1 MKRAELDAEML
12 RYVRKAG
19 RSVTARE
26 AAARL
31 GVSLLAAT
39 YSLLRLSFAGSLR
52 HAVSLEDTPAR
63 YKATVYEFWADGP
76 VKARKGSLPDWLQP
90 RALPSY
96 SGREVTGAI
105 RRRERQT

>member
-1 MKRAELDAEML
+1 ML
-12 RYVRKAG
+12 RYVRAAG

-26 AAARL
+26 AAATL
-31 GVSLLAAT
+31 EVGLLAAT

-76 VKARKGSLPDWLQP
+76 VKASVPEWLQP

-96 SGREVTGAI
+96 SAREVTGAI
-105 RRRERQT
+105 RRRERET